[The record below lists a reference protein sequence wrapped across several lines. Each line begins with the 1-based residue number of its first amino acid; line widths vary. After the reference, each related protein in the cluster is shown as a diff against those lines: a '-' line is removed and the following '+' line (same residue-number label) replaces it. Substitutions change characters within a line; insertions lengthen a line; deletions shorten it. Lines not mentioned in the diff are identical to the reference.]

1 MVFVIKYILENKMKK
16 ILLID
21 GSSLIFR
28 AFYAIRNLTT
38 KDGVFVNGVYGFL
51 NMYYKAL
58 ELINPTHIFVAFD
71 KGSKTFRHNEFAD
84 YKGTRD
90 NAPNEITYQFGILKD
105 LLSSMNVN
113 YLELD
118 EYEADDII
126 GTIAK
131 LAQKEGFEVD
141 IFTGDRDYLQ
151 LVDDNIL
158 VYLTK
163 KGISEIKLMN
173 TESILEEYDLS
184 PKQLID
190 VKALQGDSSDNIPGV
205 KGVGEK
211 TALKLIQEYGNL
223 ENLYENIDNLKGKLK
238 ENLVNE
244 KDKAYLS
251 RYLGEIFL
259 RVPIERNIEDFEI
272 KDVNYNEYLKKL
284 EKLEFNSI
292 INKHFKD
299 IKKESTVKSNQ
310 NIDFEVINFSEIF
323 EKIKNDDEI
332 SIKFFSDKGYI
343 YRKKFYIGIY
353 SNFNKK
359 AYICK
364 DFKLSDFE
372 KFCNLDIKIIGYDIK
387 EELFFALKNNLEF
400 KNYEDVMILEYLI
413 DSNKGNYDIL
423 KVSNEFLNLEI
434 LDLKEMLGKGK
445 NKKTFF
451 ELEEDI
457 IFKFISQNVF
467 AISALYDIFIEK
479 AKENN
484 LISLYE
490 NVEKPLVK
498 VLADMEKTGVLVDRN
513 KIIELN
519 EEYSKLAY
527 LYEQKVYEL
536 AGEVFNLNS
545 PKQLGVILFE
555 KIGLPVVKKT
565 KTGYSTDVEVLEKL
579 SKKHEIADYI
589 LKYRSLNKLIS
600 TYLDGILEYIMDDGR
615 VRTSFKQMIT
625 ATGRLS
631 SVDPNLQNIPI
642 RSEEGKNIRKVF
654 VADKNKVFIDADYS
668 QIELRVL
675 AHLSKDSVMI
685 DSFKNDLDIHYKT
698 ASEVFGV
705 PINEVTDNQRRSA
718 KAVNFGIV
726 YGISDY
732 GLSKDLNIT
741 RNEARQYIDG
751 YLNTYPSIKNYME
764 QIVNKAKK
772 DGFVTT
778 ILDRKRY
785 IPEINSKNFNIRSFG
800 ERIALNTPIQ
810 GSAADIIKLAMIKVY
825 ERLKIEKVNAKLIL
839 QIHDELIVECE
850 ESEKETVKKI
860 LKNSMENVYKLDL
873 PLKVDVCEGRNWYES
888 K

>member
-1 MVFVIKYILENKMKK
+1 MKK

-71 KGSKTFRHNEFAD
+71 KGSKTFRHNEFVD

-259 RVPIERNIEDFEI
+259 RVPIERNIEDFKI

-292 INKHFKD
+292 INKHFRD

-751 YLNTYPSIKNYME
+751 YLNTYPSIKSYME
-764 QIVNKAKK
+764 EIVNKAKK

-873 PLKVDVCEGRNWYES
+873 PLKVDICEGRNWYES

>member
-1 MVFVIKYILENKMKK
+1 MKK

-28 AFYAIRNLTT
+28 AFYAIKNLTT

-58 ELINPTHIFVAFD
+58 ELTNPTHVFVAFD
-71 KGSKTFRHNEFAD
+71 KGSKTFRHTEYSD

-90 NAPNEITYQFGILKD
+90 KAPNEITYQFGILKD

-118 EYEADDII
+118 EYEADDIL

-151 LVDDNIL
+151 LVDDNIF

-163 KGISEIKLMN
+163 KGISEIKLMDN
-173 TESILEEYDLS
+173 NAIFEDFGIS

-223 ENLYENIDNLKGKLK
+223 ENLYENLGKLKGKLK
-238 ENLVNE
+238 ENLENE

-251 RYLGEIFL
+251 RYLGEIYL
-259 RVPIERNIEDFEI
+259 NVPIDKNIEDFEL
-272 KDVNYNEYLKKL
+272 KDVNLNEYI
-284 EKLEFNSI
+284 EKLENLEFKSI
-292 INKHFKD
+292 INKYFKD
-299 IKKESTVKSNQ
+299 VKKDNSKSINHI
-310 NIDFEVINFSEIF
+310 IDSEVIIFSEIF
-323 EKIKNDDEI
+323 DKIKNDK
-332 SIKFFSDKGYI
+332 SIAVKFFSDKEYI
-343 YRKKFYIGIY
+343 YREKFYIGVY
-353 SNFNKK
+353 SDYNKK
-359 AYICK
+359 SYICK
-364 DFKLSDFE
+364 DFNLKDF
-372 KFCNLDIKIIGYDIK
+372 KRLCNSDIKIVGYDIK
-387 EELFFALKNNLEF
+387 EELFFLLKNNFEVN
-400 KNYEDVMILEYLI
+400 NYEDVMILEYLV
-413 DSNKGNYDIL
+413 DSNKGNYDIT
-423 KVSNEFLNLEI
+423 KVSEELLHLEI
-434 LDLKEMLGKGK
+434 IDLKERFGKGK

-451 ELEEDI
+451 DLDEDI
-457 IFKFISQNVF
+457 IVKYISQYVF
-467 AISALYDIFIEK
+467 AISELYSIFVQK
-479 AKENN
+479 VKENN
-484 LISLYE
+484 LYSLYE

-498 VLADMEKTGVLVDRN
+498 ILADMEKTGVRVDKN
-513 KIIELN
+513 KIMELN
-519 EEYSKLAY
+519 EEYSKLADE
-527 LYEQKVYEL
+527 YEQRVYEL

-545 PKQLGVILFE
+545 PKQLGVVLFD
-555 KIGLPVVKKT
+555 KMKLPVVKKT

-579 SKKHEIADYI
+579 SEEHEIAEYI

-600 TYLDGILEYIMDDGR
+600 TYLVGILDYIMEDDR
-615 VRTSFKQMIT
+615 VRTSYKQMIT

-631 SVDPNLQNIPI
+631 SVDPNLQNIPV
-642 RSEEGKNIRKVF
+642 RTQEGKNIRKVF

-675 AHLSKDSVMI
+675 AHLSKDLVMI
-685 DSFKNDLDIHYKT
+685 DSFKNNLDIHYKT

-705 PINEVTDNQRRSA
+705 PIEEVTDNQRRSA

-751 YLNTYPSIKNYME
+751 YLNTYPNIKNYME
-764 QIVNKAKK
+764 EIVKTAKK
-772 DGFVTT
+772 DGYVTT
-778 ILDRKRY
+778 ILGRKRY

-825 ERLKIEKVNAKLIL
+825 ERLKEEKVNAKLIL
-839 QIHDELIVECE
+839 QIHDELIIECD
-850 ESEKETVKKI
+850 EKEKDIVKNI
-860 LKNSMENVYKLDL
+860 LKESMENVYKLDL

>member
-1 MVFVIKYILENKMKK
+1 MKK

-28 AFYAIRNLTT
+28 AFYAIKNLTT

-58 ELINPTHIFVAFD
+58 ELTNPTHVFVAFD
-71 KGSKTFRHNEFAD
+71 KGSKTFRHTEYSD

-90 NAPNEITYQFGILKD
+90 KAPNEITYQFGILKD

-118 EYEADDII
+118 EYEADDIL

-151 LVDDNIL
+151 LVDDNIF

-163 KGISEIKLMN
+163 KGISEIKLMDN
-173 TESILEEYDLS
+173 NAIFEDFGIS

-223 ENLYENIDNLKGKLK
+223 ENLYENLGKLKGKLK
-238 ENLVNE
+238 ENLENE

-251 RYLGEIFL
+251 RYLGEIYL
-259 RVPIERNIEDFEI
+259 NVPIDKNIEDFEL
-272 KDVNYNEYLKKL
+272 KDVNLNEYI
-284 EKLEFNSI
+284 EKLENLEFKSI
-292 INKHFKD
+292 INKYFKD
-299 IKKESTVKSNQ
+299 VKKDNSKSINHK
-310 NIDFEVINFSEIF
+310 IDSEVINFSEIF
-323 EKIKNDDEI
+323 DKIKNDK
-332 SIKFFSDKGYI
+332 SIAVKFFSDKEYI
-343 YRKKFYIGIY
+343 YREKFYIGVY
-353 SNFNKK
+353 SDYNKK
-359 AYICK
+359 SYICK
-364 DFKLSDFE
+364 EFNLEDFE
-372 KFCNLDIKIIGYDIK
+372 RLCNSDIKIVGYDIK
-387 EELFFALKNNLEF
+387 EELFFLLKNNFEVN
-400 KNYEDVMILEYLI
+400 NYEDVMILEYLV
-413 DSNKGNYDIL
+413 DSNKGNYDIT
-423 KVSNEFLNLEI
+423 KVSEELLHLEI
-434 LDLKEMLGKGK
+434 IDLKERFGKGK

-451 ELEEDI
+451 DLDEDI
-457 IFKFISQNVF
+457 IVKYISQYVF
-467 AISALYDIFIEK
+467 AISELYSIFVQK
-479 AKENN
+479 VKENN
-484 LISLYE
+484 LYSLYE

-498 VLADMEKTGVLVDRN
+498 ILADMEKTGVKVDKN
-513 KIIELN
+513 KILELN
-519 EEYSKLAY
+519 EEYSKLADE
-527 LYEQKVYEL
+527 YEQRVYEL

-545 PKQLGVILFE
+545 PKQLGVILFD
-555 KIGLPVVKKT
+555 KMKLPVVKKT

-579 SKKHEIADYI
+579 SEDYEIAEYI

-600 TYLDGILEYIMDDGR
+600 TYLVGILDYIMEDDR
-615 VRTSFKQMIT
+615 VRTSYKQMIT

-631 SVDPNLQNIPI
+631 SVDPNLQNIPV
-642 RSEEGKNIRKVF
+642 RTQEGKNIRKVF

-675 AHLSKDSVMI
+675 AHLSKDLVMI

-705 PINEVTDNQRRSA
+705 PIEEVTDNQRRSA

-751 YLNTYPSIKNYME
+751 YLNTYPNIKNYME
-764 QIVNKAKK
+764 EIVKIAKK
-772 DGFVTT
+772 DGYVTT
-778 ILDRKRY
+778 ILGRKRY
-785 IPEINSKNFNIRSFG
+785 IPEIKSKNFNIRSFG

-825 ERLKIEKVNAKLIL
+825 ERLKEEKVNAKLIL
-839 QIHDELIVECE
+839 QIHDELIIECD
-850 ESEKETVKKI
+850 EKEKDIVKNI
-860 LKNSMENVYKLDL
+860 LKESMENVYKLDL

>member
-1 MVFVIKYILENKMKK
+1 MKK

-58 ELINPTHIFVAFD
+58 ELINPTHVFVAFD

-387 EELFFALKNNLEF
+387 EELFFSLKNNLEF

-451 ELEEDI
+451 EFEEDI
-457 IFKFISQNVF
+457 IFKYISQNVF

-751 YLNTYPSIKNYME
+751 YLNTYPSIKSYME
-764 QIVNKAKK
+764 EIVNKAKK

-873 PLKVDVCEGRNWYES
+873 PLKVDICEGRNWYES

>member
-1 MVFVIKYILENKMKK
+1 MKK

-58 ELINPTHIFVAFD
+58 ELINPTHVFVAFD

-451 ELEEDI
+451 ELEENI

-479 AKENN
+479 AKKNN

-751 YLNTYPSIKNYME
+751 YLNTYPSIKSYME
-764 QIVNKAKK
+764 EIVNKAKK

-873 PLKVDVCEGRNWYES
+873 PLKVDICEGRNWYES

>member
-1 MVFVIKYILENKMKK
+1 MKK

-28 AFYAIRNLTT
+28 AFYAIKNLTT

-58 ELINPTHIFVAFD
+58 ELTNPTHVFVAFD
-71 KGSKTFRHNEFAD
+71 KGSKTFRHTEYSD

-90 NAPNEITYQFGILKD
+90 KAPNEITYQFGILKD

-118 EYEADDII
+118 EYEADDIL

-151 LVDDNIL
+151 LVDDNIF

-163 KGISEIKLMN
+163 KGISEIKLMDN
-173 TESILEEYDLS
+173 NAIFEDFGIS

-223 ENLYENIDNLKGKLK
+223 ENLYENLGKLKGKLK
-238 ENLVNE
+238 ENLENE

-251 RYLGEIFL
+251 RYLGEIYL
-259 RVPIERNIEDFEI
+259 NVPIDKNIEDFEL
-272 KDVNYNEYLKKL
+272 KDVNLNEYI
-284 EKLEFNSI
+284 EKLENLEFKSI
-292 INKHFKD
+292 INKFFKD
-299 IKKESTVKSNQ
+299 VKKDNSNSI
-310 NIDFEVINFSEIF
+310 NHIIDSEVINFSEIF
-323 EKIKNDDEI
+323 DKIKNDK
-332 SIKFFSDKGYI
+332 SIAVKFFSDKEYI
-343 YRKKFYIGIY
+343 YREKFYIGVY
-353 SNFNKK
+353 SDYNKK
-359 AYICK
+359 SYICK
-364 DFKLSDFE
+364 EFNLEDFE
-372 KFCNLDIKIIGYDIK
+372 RLCNSDIKIVGYDVK
-387 EELFFALKNNLEF
+387 EELFFLLKNNFEVN
-400 KNYEDVMILEYLI
+400 NYEDVMILEYLV
-413 DSNKGNYDIL
+413 DSNKGNYDIT
-423 KVSNEFLNLEI
+423 KVSEELLHLEI
-434 LDLKEMLGKGK
+434 IDLKERFGKGK

-451 ELEEDI
+451 DLDEDI
-457 IFKFISQNVF
+457 IVKYISQYVF
-467 AISALYDIFIEK
+467 AISELYSIFVQK
-479 AKENN
+479 VKENN
-484 LISLYE
+484 LYSLYE

-498 VLADMEKTGVLVDRN
+498 ILADMEKTGVKVDKN
-513 KIIELN
+513 KILELN
-519 EEYSKLAY
+519 EEYSKLADE
-527 LYEQKVYEL
+527 YEQRVYEL

-545 PKQLGVILFE
+545 PKQLGVILFD
-555 KIGLPVVKKT
+555 KMKLPVVKKT

-579 SKKHEIADYI
+579 SEDYEIAEYI

-600 TYLDGILEYIMDDGR
+600 TYLVGILDYIMEDDR
-615 VRTSFKQMIT
+615 VRTSYKQMIT

-631 SVDPNLQNIPI
+631 SVDPNLQNIPV
-642 RSEEGKNIRKVF
+642 RTQEGKNIRKVF

-675 AHLSKDSVMI
+675 AHLSKDLVMI

-705 PINEVTDNQRRSA
+705 PIEEVTDNQRRSA

-751 YLNTYPSIKNYME
+751 YLNTYPNIKNYME
-764 QIVNKAKK
+764 EIVKIAKK
-772 DGFVTT
+772 DGYVTT
-778 ILDRKRY
+778 ILGRKRY

-825 ERLKIEKVNAKLIL
+825 ERLKEEKVNAKLIL
-839 QIHDELIVECE
+839 QIHDELIIECD
-850 ESEKETVKKI
+850 EKEKDIVKNI
-860 LKNSMENVYKLDL
+860 LKESMENVYKLDL

>member
-1 MVFVIKYILENKMKK
+1 MKK

-323 EKIKNDDEI
+323 EKTKNDDEI

-741 RNEARQYIDG
+741 RNEAKQYIDG
-751 YLNTYPSIKNYME
+751 YLNTYPSIKSYME
-764 QIVNKAKK
+764 EIVNKAKK

-873 PLKVDVCEGRNWYES
+873 PLKVDICEGRNWYES

>member
-1 MVFVIKYILENKMKK
+1 MKK

-58 ELINPTHIFVAFD
+58 ELINPTHVFVAFD

-413 DSNKGNYDIL
+413 DSSKGNYNII
-423 KVSNEFLNLEI
+423 KVSEEFLHLEI

-751 YLNTYPSIKNYME
+751 YLNTYPSIKSYME
-764 QIVNKAKK
+764 EIVNKAKK

-873 PLKVDVCEGRNWYES
+873 PLKVDICEGRNWYES

>member
-1 MVFVIKYILENKMKK
+1 MKK

-259 RVPIERNIEDFEI
+259 RVPIERNIEDFKI

-292 INKHFKD
+292 INKHFRD

-751 YLNTYPSIKNYME
+751 YLNTYPSIKSYME
-764 QIVNKAKK
+764 EIVNKAKK

-825 ERLKIEKVNAKLIL
+825 ERLKVEKVNAKLIL

-873 PLKVDVCEGRNWYES
+873 PLKVDICEGRNWYES

>member
-51 NMYYKAL
+51 NMYYKVL
-58 ELINPTHIFVAFD
+58 ELIKPTHVFVAFD

-364 DFKLSDFE
+364 NFKLSDFE

-451 ELEEDI
+451 ELEEAI

-751 YLNTYPSIKNYME
+751 YLNTYPSIKSYME
-764 QIVNKAKK
+764 EIVNKAKK

-873 PLKVDVCEGRNWYES
+873 PLKVDICEGRNWYES

>member
-1 MVFVIKYILENKMKK
+1 MKK

-28 AFYAIRNLTT
+28 AFYAIKNLTT

-58 ELINPTHIFVAFD
+58 ELTNPTHVFVAFD
-71 KGSKTFRHNEFAD
+71 KGSKTFRHTEYSD

-90 NAPNEITYQFGILKD
+90 KAPNEITYQFGILKD

-118 EYEADDII
+118 EYEADDIL

-151 LVDDNIL
+151 LVDDNIF

-163 KGISEIKLMN
+163 KGISEIKLMDN
-173 TESILEEYDLS
+173 NAIFEDFGIS

-223 ENLYENIDNLKGKLK
+223 ENLYENLGKLKGKLK
-238 ENLVNE
+238 ENLENE

-251 RYLGEIFL
+251 RYLGEIYL
-259 RVPIERNIEDFEI
+259 NVPIDKNIEDFEL
-272 KDVNYNEYLKKL
+272 KDVNLNEYI
-284 EKLEFNSI
+284 EKLENLEFKSI
-292 INKHFKD
+292 INKYFKD
-299 IKKESTVKSNQ
+299 VKKDNSKSINHI
-310 NIDFEVINFSEIF
+310 IDSEVINFSEIF
-323 EKIKNDDEI
+323 DKIKNDK
-332 SIKFFSDKGYI
+332 SIAVKFFSDKEYI
-343 YRKKFYIGIY
+343 YREKFYIGVY
-353 SNFNKK
+353 SDYNKK
-359 AYICK
+359 SYICK
-364 DFKLSDFE
+364 EFNLKDFE
-372 KFCNLDIKIIGYDIK
+372 RLCNSDIKIVGYDIK
-387 EELFFALKNNLEF
+387 EELFFLLKNNFEVN
-400 KNYEDVMILEYLI
+400 NYEDVMILEYLV
-413 DSNKGNYDIL
+413 DSNKGNYDIT
-423 KVSNEFLNLEI
+423 KVSEELLHLEI
-434 LDLKEMLGKGK
+434 IDLKERFGKGK

-451 ELEEDI
+451 DLDEDI
-457 IFKFISQNVF
+457 IVKYISQYVF
-467 AISALYDIFIEK
+467 AISELYSIFVQK
-479 AKENN
+479 VKENN
-484 LISLYE
+484 LFSLYE

-498 VLADMEKTGVLVDRN
+498 ILADMEKTGVKVDKN
-513 KIIELN
+513 KILELN
-519 EEYSKLAY
+519 EEYSKLADE
-527 LYEQKVYEL
+527 YEQRVYEL

-545 PKQLGVILFE
+545 PKQLGVILFD
-555 KIGLPVVKKT
+555 KMKLPVVKKT

-579 SKKHEIADYI
+579 SEDYEIAEYI

-600 TYLDGILEYIMDDGR
+600 TYLVGILDYIMEDDR
-615 VRTSFKQMIT
+615 VRTSYKQMIT

-631 SVDPNLQNIPI
+631 SVDPNLQNIPV
-642 RSEEGKNIRKVF
+642 RTQEGKNIRKVF

-675 AHLSKDSVMI
+675 AHLSKDLVMI

-705 PINEVTDNQRRSA
+705 PIEEVTDNQRRSA

-751 YLNTYPSIKNYME
+751 YLNTYPNIKNYME
-764 QIVNKAKK
+764 EIVKIAKK
-772 DGFVTT
+772 DGYVTT
-778 ILDRKRY
+778 ILGRKRY

-825 ERLKIEKVNAKLIL
+825 ERLKEEKVNAKLIL
-839 QIHDELIVECE
+839 QIHDELIIECD
-850 ESEKETVKKI
+850 EKEKDIVKNI
-860 LKNSMENVYKLDL
+860 LKESMENVYKLDL
-873 PLKVDVCEGRNWYES
+873 PLKVDVCEGWNWYES

>member
-1 MVFVIKYILENKMKK
+1 MKK

-28 AFYAIRNLTT
+28 AFYAIKNLTT

-58 ELINPTHIFVAFD
+58 ELTNPTHVFVAFD
-71 KGSKTFRHNEFAD
+71 KGSKTFRHTEYSD

-90 NAPNEITYQFGILKD
+90 KAPNEITYQFGILKD
-105 LLSSMNVN
+105 LLSSMNIN

-118 EYEADDII
+118 EYEADDIL

-151 LVDDNIL
+151 LVDDNIF

-163 KGISEIKLMN
+163 KGISEIKLMDN
-173 TESILEEYDLS
+173 NAIFEDFGIS

-223 ENLYENIDNLKGKLK
+223 ENLYENLGKLKGKLK
-238 ENLVNE
+238 ENLENE

-251 RYLGEIFL
+251 RYLGEIYL
-259 RVPIERNIEDFEI
+259 NVPIDKNIKDFEL
-272 KDVNYNEYLKKL
+272 KDVNLNEYI
-284 EKLEFNSI
+284 EKLENLEFKSI
-292 INKHFKD
+292 INKYFKD
-299 IKKESTVKSNQ
+299 VKKDNSKSINHI
-310 NIDFEVINFSEIF
+310 IDSEVINFSEIF
-323 EKIKNDDEI
+323 DKIKNDK
-332 SIKFFSDKGYI
+332 SIAVKFFSDKEYI
-343 YRKKFYIGIY
+343 YREKFYIGVY
-353 SNFNKK
+353 SDYNKK
-359 AYICK
+359 SYICK
-364 DFKLSDFE
+364 EFNLEDFE
-372 KFCNLDIKIIGYDIK
+372 RLCNSDIKIVGYDIK
-387 EELFFALKNNLEF
+387 EELFFLLKNNFEVN
-400 KNYEDVMILEYLI
+400 NYEDVMILEYLV
-413 DSNKGNYDIL
+413 DSNKGNYDIT
-423 KVSNEFLNLEI
+423 KVSEELLHLEI
-434 LDLKEMLGKGK
+434 IDLKERFGKGK

-451 ELEEDI
+451 DLDEDI
-457 IFKFISQNVF
+457 IVKYISQYVF
-467 AISALYDIFIEK
+467 AISELYNIFVQK
-479 AKENN
+479 VKENN
-484 LISLYE
+484 LYSLYE

-498 VLADMEKTGVLVDRN
+498 ILADMEKTGVKVDKN
-513 KIIELN
+513 KILELN
-519 EEYSKLAY
+519 EEYSKLADE
-527 LYEQKVYEL
+527 YEQRVYEL

-545 PKQLGVILFE
+545 PKQLGVILFD
-555 KIGLPVVKKT
+555 KMKLPVVKKT

-579 SKKHEIADYI
+579 SEDYEIAEYI

-600 TYLDGILEYIMDDGR
+600 TYLVGILDYIMEDDR
-615 VRTSFKQMIT
+615 VRTSYKQMIT

-631 SVDPNLQNIPI
+631 SVDPNLQNIPV
-642 RSEEGKNIRKVF
+642 RTQEGKNIRKVF

-675 AHLSKDSVMI
+675 AHLSKDLVMI

-705 PINEVTDNQRRSA
+705 PIEEVTDNQRRSA

-751 YLNTYPSIKNYME
+751 YLNTYPNIKNYME
-764 QIVNKAKK
+764 EIVKIAKK
-772 DGFVTT
+772 DGYVTT
-778 ILDRKRY
+778 ILGRKRY

-825 ERLKIEKVNAKLIL
+825 ERLKEEKVNAKLIL
-839 QIHDELIVECE
+839 QIHDELIIECD
-850 ESEKETVKKI
+850 EKEKDIVKNI
-860 LKNSMENVYKLDL
+860 LKESMENVYKLDL

>member
-1 MVFVIKYILENKMKK
+1 MKK

-28 AFYAIRNLTT
+28 AFYAIKNLTT

-58 ELINPTHIFVAFD
+58 ELTNPTHVFVAFD
-71 KGSKTFRHNEFAD
+71 KGSKTFRHTEYSD

-90 NAPNEITYQFGILKD
+90 KAPNEITYQFGILKD

-118 EYEADDII
+118 EYEADDIL

-151 LVDDNIL
+151 LVDDNIF

-163 KGISEIKLMN
+163 KGISEIKLMDN
-173 TESILEEYDLS
+173 NAIFEDFGIS

-223 ENLYENIDNLKGKLK
+223 ENLYKNLGKLKGKLK
-238 ENLVNE
+238 ENLENE

-251 RYLGEIFL
+251 RYLGEIYL
-259 RVPIERNIEDFEI
+259 NVPIDKNIEDFEL
-272 KDVNYNEYLKKL
+272 KDVNLNEYI
-284 EKLEFNSI
+284 EKLENLEFKSI
-292 INKHFKD
+292 INKFFKD
-299 IKKESTVKSNQ
+299 VKKDNSNSI
-310 NIDFEVINFSEIF
+310 NHIIDSEVINFSEIF
-323 EKIKNDDEI
+323 DKIKNDK
-332 SIKFFSDKGYI
+332 SIAVKFFSDKEYI
-343 YRKKFYIGIY
+343 YREKFYIGVY
-353 SNFNKK
+353 SDYNKK
-359 AYICK
+359 SYICK
-364 DFKLSDFE
+364 EFNLEDFE
-372 KFCNLDIKIIGYDIK
+372 RLCNSDIKIVGYDIK
-387 EELFFALKNNLEF
+387 EELFFLLKNNFEVN
-400 KNYEDVMILEYLI
+400 NYEDVMILEYLV
-413 DSNKGNYDIL
+413 DSNKGNYDIT
-423 KVSNEFLNLEI
+423 KVSEELLHLEI
-434 LDLKEMLGKGK
+434 IDLKERFGKGK

-451 ELEEDI
+451 DLDEDI
-457 IFKFISQNVF
+457 IVKYISQYVF
-467 AISALYDIFIEK
+467 AISELYSIFVQK
-479 AKENN
+479 VKDNN
-484 LISLYE
+484 LYSLYE

-498 VLADMEKTGVLVDRN
+498 ILADMEKTGVKIDKN
-513 KIIELN
+513 KILELN
-519 EEYSKLAY
+519 EEYSKLADE
-527 LYEQKVYEL
+527 YEQRVYEL

-545 PKQLGVILFE
+545 PKQLGVILFD
-555 KIGLPVVKKT
+555 KMKLPVVKKT

-579 SKKHEIADYI
+579 SEDYEIAEYI

-600 TYLDGILEYIMDDGR
+600 TYLVGILDYIMEDDR
-615 VRTSFKQMIT
+615 VRTSYKQMIT

-631 SVDPNLQNIPI
+631 SVDPNLQNIPV
-642 RSEEGKNIRKVF
+642 RTQEGKNIRKVF

-675 AHLSKDSVMI
+675 AHLSKDLVMI

-705 PINEVTDNQRRSA
+705 PIEEVTDNQRRSA

-751 YLNTYPSIKNYME
+751 YLNTYPNIKNYME
-764 QIVNKAKK
+764 EIVKIAKK
-772 DGFVTT
+772 DGYVTT
-778 ILDRKRY
+778 ILGRKRY
-785 IPEINSKNFNIRSFG
+785 IPEIKSKNFNIRSFG

-825 ERLKIEKVNAKLIL
+825 KRLKEEKVNAKLIL
-839 QIHDELIVECE
+839 QIHDELIIECD
-850 ESEKETVKKI
+850 EKEKDIVKNI
-860 LKNSMENVYKLDL
+860 LKESMENVYKLDL
-873 PLKVDVCEGRNWYES
+873 PLKVDVCEGRNWFES

>member
-1 MVFVIKYILENKMKK
+1 MKK

-28 AFYAIRNLTT
+28 AFYAIKNLTT

-58 ELINPTHIFVAFD
+58 ELTNPTHVFVAFD
-71 KGSKTFRHNEFAD
+71 KGSKTFRHTEYSD

-90 NAPNEITYQFGILKD
+90 KAPNEITYQFGILKD

-118 EYEADDII
+118 EYEADDIL

-151 LVDDNIL
+151 LVDDNIF

-163 KGISEIKLMN
+163 KGISEIKLMDN
-173 TESILEEYDLS
+173 NAIFEDFGIS
-184 PKQLID
+184 PKQLIE

-223 ENLYENIDNLKGKLK
+223 ENLYKNLGKLKGKLK
-238 ENLVNE
+238 ENLENE

-251 RYLGEIFL
+251 RYLGEIYL
-259 RVPIERNIEDFEI
+259 NVPIDKNIEDFEL
-272 KDVNYNEYLKKL
+272 KDVNLNEYI
-284 EKLEFNSI
+284 EKLENLEFKSI
-292 INKHFKD
+292 INKYFKD
-299 IKKESTVKSNQ
+299 VKKDNSNSI
-310 NIDFEVINFSEIF
+310 NHIIDSEVINFSEIF
-323 EKIKNDDEI
+323 DKIKNDK
-332 SIKFFSDKGYI
+332 SIAVKFFSDKEYI
-343 YRKKFYIGIY
+343 YREKFYIGVY
-353 SNFNKK
+353 SDYNKK
-359 AYICK
+359 SYICK
-364 DFKLSDFE
+364 EFNLEDFE
-372 KFCNLDIKIIGYDIK
+372 RLCNSDIKIVGYDIK
-387 EELFFALKNNLEF
+387 EELFFLLKNNFEVN
-400 KNYEDVMILEYLI
+400 NYEDVMILEYLV
-413 DSNKGNYDIL
+413 DSNKGNYDIT
-423 KVSNEFLNLEI
+423 KVSEELLYLEI
-434 LDLKEMLGKGK
+434 IDLKERFGKGK

-451 ELEEDI
+451 DLDEDI
-457 IFKFISQNVF
+457 IVKYISQYVF
-467 AISALYDIFIEK
+467 AISELYSIFVQK
-479 AKENN
+479 VKENN
-484 LISLYE
+484 LYSLYE

-498 VLADMEKTGVLVDRN
+498 ILADMEKTGVKVDKN
-513 KIIELN
+513 KILELN
-519 EEYSKLAY
+519 EEYSKLAGE
-527 LYEQKVYEL
+527 YEQRVYEL

-545 PKQLGVILFE
+545 PKQLGVILFD
-555 KIGLPVVKKT
+555 KMKLPVVKKT

-579 SKKHEIADYI
+579 SEDYEIAEYI

-600 TYLDGILEYIMDDGR
+600 TYLVGILDYIMEDDR
-615 VRTSFKQMIT
+615 VRTSYKQMIT

-631 SVDPNLQNIPI
+631 SVDPNLQNIPV
-642 RSEEGKNIRKVF
+642 RTQEGKNIRKVF

-675 AHLSKDSVMI
+675 AHLSKDLVMI

-705 PINEVTDNQRRSA
+705 PIEEVTDNQRRSA

-751 YLNTYPSIKNYME
+751 YLNTYPNIKNYME
-764 QIVNKAKK
+764 EIVKIAKK
-772 DGFVTT
+772 DGYVTT
-778 ILDRKRY
+778 ILGRKRY

-825 ERLKIEKVNAKLIL
+825 ERLKEEKVNAKLIL
-839 QIHDELIVECE
+839 QIHDELIIECD
-850 ESEKETVKKI
+850 EKEKDIVKNI
-860 LKNSMENVYKLDL
+860 LKESMENVYKLDL

>member
-1 MVFVIKYILENKMKK
+1 MKK

-28 AFYAIRNLTT
+28 AFYAIKNLTT

-58 ELINPTHIFVAFD
+58 ELTNPTHVFVAFD
-71 KGSKTFRHNEFAD
+71 KGSKTFRHTEYSD

-90 NAPNEITYQFGILKD
+90 KAPNEITYQFGILKD

-118 EYEADDII
+118 EYEADDIL

-151 LVDDNIL
+151 LVDDNIF

-163 KGISEIKLMN
+163 KGISEIKLMDN
-173 TESILEEYDLS
+173 NAIFEDFGIS

-223 ENLYENIDNLKGKLK
+223 ENLYENLGKLKGKLK
-238 ENLVNE
+238 ENLENE

-251 RYLGEIFL
+251 RYLGEIYL
-259 RVPIERNIEDFEI
+259 NVPIDKNIEDFEL
-272 KDVNYNEYLKKL
+272 KDVNLNEYI
-284 EKLEFNSI
+284 EKLENLEFKSI
-292 INKHFKD
+292 INKFFKD
-299 IKKESTVKSNQ
+299 VKKDNSNSI
-310 NIDFEVINFSEIF
+310 NHIIDSEVINFSEIF
-323 EKIKNDDEI
+323 DKIKNDK
-332 SIKFFSDKGYI
+332 SIAVKFFSDKEYI
-343 YRKKFYIGIY
+343 YREKFYIGVY
-353 SNFNKK
+353 SDYNKK
-359 AYICK
+359 SYICK
-364 DFKLSDFE
+364 EFNLEDFE
-372 KFCNLDIKIIGYDIK
+372 RLCNSDIKIVGYDIK
-387 EELFFALKNNLEF
+387 EELFFLLKNNFEVN
-400 KNYEDVMILEYLI
+400 NYEDVMILEYLV
-413 DSNKGNYDIL
+413 DSNKGNYDIT
-423 KVSNEFLNLEI
+423 KVSEELLHLEI
-434 LDLKEMLGKGK
+434 IDLKERFGKGK

-451 ELEEDI
+451 DLDEDI
-457 IFKFISQNVF
+457 IVKYISQYVF
-467 AISALYDIFIEK
+467 AISELYSIFVQK
-479 AKENN
+479 VKENN
-484 LISLYE
+484 LYSLYK

-498 VLADMEKTGVLVDRN
+498 ILADMEKTGVKVDKN
-513 KIIELN
+513 KILELN
-519 EEYSKLAY
+519 EEYSKLADE
-527 LYEQKVYEL
+527 YEQRVYEI

-545 PKQLGVILFE
+545 PKQLGVILFD
-555 KIGLPVVKKT
+555 KMKLPVVKKT

-579 SKKHEIADYI
+579 SEDYEIAEYI

-600 TYLDGILEYIMDDGR
+600 TYLVGILDYIMEDDR
-615 VRTSFKQMIT
+615 VRTSYKQMIT

-631 SVDPNLQNIPI
+631 SVDPNLQNIPV
-642 RSEEGKNIRKVF
+642 RTQEGKNIRKVF

-675 AHLSKDSVMI
+675 AHLSKDLVMI

-705 PINEVTDNQRRSA
+705 PIEEVTDNQRRSA

-751 YLNTYPSIKNYME
+751 YLNTYPNIKNYME
-764 QIVNKAKK
+764 EIVKIAKK
-772 DGFVTT
+772 DGYVTT
-778 ILDRKRY
+778 ILGRKRY

-825 ERLKIEKVNAKLIL
+825 ERLKEEKVNAKLIL
-839 QIHDELIVECE
+839 QIHDELIIECD
-850 ESEKETVKKI
+850 EKEKDIVKNI
-860 LKNSMENVYKLDL
+860 LKESMENVYKLDL

>member
-1 MVFVIKYILENKMKK
+1 MKK

-58 ELINPTHIFVAFD
+58 ELIKPTHVFVAFD

-118 EYEADDII
+118 EYEADDIL

-151 LVDDNIL
+151 LIDDNIL

-173 TESILEEYDLS
+173 NKSILEEYGLS

-211 TALKLIQEYGNL
+211 TALKLIQEYGSL
-223 ENLYENIDNLKGKLK
+223 ENLYKNLDALKGKLK
-238 ENLVNE
+238 ENLENE

-259 RVPIERNIEDFEI
+259 NVPIDRNIEDFEI
-272 KDVNYNEYLKKL
+272 KDVNSDEYIKKL
-284 EKLEFNSI
+284 EKLEFKSI

-299 IKKESTVKSNQ
+299 IKKDNTIKTNQ
-310 NIDFEVINFSEIF
+310 NIDFEVIDFSEIF
-323 EKIKNDDEI
+323 EKIKNDESV
-332 SIKFFSDKGYI
+332 SIKFFSDEGYI

-364 DFKLSDFE
+364 EFKLSDFE

-387 EELFFALKNNLEF
+387 EELYFALKNNLEF

-413 DSNKGNYDIL
+413 DSNKGNYDIS
-423 KVSNEFLNLEI
+423 KVSSEFLHLEI

-451 ELEEDI
+451 ELDEDS
-457 IFKFISQNVF
+457 IFNYISQNVF
-467 AISALYDIFIEK
+467 AISALYNIFIEK
-479 AKENN
+479 VKENN

-498 VLADMEKTGVLVDRN
+498 VLADMENTGVLVDRN
-513 KIIELN
+513 KIIELTD
-519 EEYSKLAY
+519 EYSKLAKK
-527 LYEQKVYEL
+527 YEEKVYEL
-536 AGEVFNLNS
+536 AGEIFNLNS
-545 PKQLGVILFE
+545 PKQLGVVLFE
-555 KIGLPVVKKT
+555 KMKLPVVKKT

-579 SKKHEIADYI
+579 ASKHEIAEYI

-600 TYLDGILEYIMDDGR
+600 TYLEGIIDYIMDDRR

-642 RSEEGKNIRKVF
+642 RSEEGRNIRKVF
-654 VADKNKVFIDADYS
+654 ISDKNKVFIDADYS

-685 DSFKNDLDIHYKT
+685 ESFKNDLDIHNKT

-705 PINEVTDNQRRSA
+705 PISEVTDNQRRSA

-732 GLSKDLNIT
+732 GLSKDLNIS

-764 QIVNKAKK
+764 EIVNKAKS

-810 GSAADIIKLAMIKVY
+810 GSAADIIKIAMIKVY
-825 ERLKIEKVNAKLIL
+825 ERLKNEKVRAKLIL
-839 QIHDELIVECE
+839 QIHDELIIECE
-850 ESEKETVKKI
+850 ESEKEIVKNI
-860 LKNSMENVYKLDL
+860 LKDSMENVYKLDL

>member
-1 MVFVIKYILENKMKK
+1 MKK

-28 AFYAIRNLTT
+28 AFYAIKNLTT

-58 ELINPTHIFVAFD
+58 ELTNPTHVFVAFD
-71 KGSKTFRHNEFAD
+71 KGSKTFRHTEYSD

-90 NAPNEITYQFGILKD
+90 KAPNEITYQFGILKD

-118 EYEADDII
+118 EYEADDIL

-151 LVDDNIL
+151 LVDDNIF

-163 KGISEIKLMN
+163 KGISEIKLMDN
-173 TESILEEYDLS
+173 NAIFEDFGIS

-223 ENLYENIDNLKGKLK
+223 ENLYKNLGKLKGNLK
-238 ENLVNE
+238 ENLENE

-251 RYLGEIFL
+251 RYLGEIYL
-259 RVPIERNIEDFEI
+259 NVPIDKNIEDFEL
-272 KDVNYNEYLKKL
+272 KDVNLNEYI
-284 EKLEFNSI
+284 EKLENLEFKSI
-292 INKHFKD
+292 INKFFKD
-299 IKKESTVKSNQ
+299 VKKDNSNSI
-310 NIDFEVINFSEIF
+310 NHIIDSEVINFSEIF
-323 EKIKNDDEI
+323 DKIKNDK
-332 SIKFFSDKGYI
+332 SIAVKFFSDKEYI
-343 YRKKFYIGIY
+343 YREKFYIGVY
-353 SNFNKK
+353 SDYNKK
-359 AYICK
+359 SYICK
-364 DFKLSDFE
+364 EFNLEDFE
-372 KFCNLDIKIIGYDIK
+372 RLCNSDIKIVGYDIK
-387 EELFFALKNNLEF
+387 EELFFLLKNNFEVN
-400 KNYEDVMILEYLI
+400 NYEDVMILEYLV
-413 DSNKGNYDIL
+413 DSNKGNYDIT
-423 KVSNEFLNLEI
+423 KVSEELLHLEI
-434 LDLKEMLGKGK
+434 IDLKERFGKGK

-451 ELEEDI
+451 DLDEDI
-457 IFKFISQNVF
+457 IVKYISQYVF
-467 AISALYDIFIEK
+467 AISELYSIFVQK
-479 AKENN
+479 VKENN
-484 LISLYE
+484 LYSLYE

-498 VLADMEKTGVLVDRN
+498 ILADMEKTGVKVDKN
-513 KIIELN
+513 KILELN
-519 EEYSKLAY
+519 EEYSKLADE
-527 LYEQKVYEL
+527 YEQRVYEL

-545 PKQLGVILFE
+545 PKQLGVILFD
-555 KIGLPVVKKT
+555 KMKLPVVKKT

-579 SKKHEIADYI
+579 SEDYEIAEYI

-600 TYLDGILEYIMDDGR
+600 TYLVGILDYIMEDDR
-615 VRTSFKQMIT
+615 VRTSYKQMIT

-631 SVDPNLQNIPI
+631 SVDPNLQNIPV
-642 RSEEGKNIRKVF
+642 RTQEGKNIRKVF

-675 AHLSKDSVMI
+675 AHLSKDLVMI

-705 PINEVTDNQRRSA
+705 PIEEVTDNQRRSA

-751 YLNTYPSIKNYME
+751 YLNTYPNIKNYME
-764 QIVNKAKK
+764 EIVKIAKK
-772 DGFVTT
+772 DGYVTT
-778 ILDRKRY
+778 ILGRKRY
-785 IPEINSKNFNIRSFG
+785 IPEIKSKNFNIRSFG

-825 ERLKIEKVNAKLIL
+825 KRLKEEKVNAKLIL
-839 QIHDELIVECE
+839 QIHDELIIECD
-850 ESEKETVKKI
+850 EKEKDIVKNI
-860 LKNSMENVYKLDL
+860 LKESMENVYKLDL
-873 PLKVDVCEGRNWYES
+873 PLKVDVCEGRNWFES

>member
-1 MVFVIKYILENKMKK
+1 MKK

-251 RYLGEIFL
+251 RHLGEIFL

-423 KVSNEFLNLEI
+423 KVSNGFLNLEI

-545 PKQLGVILFE
+545 PKQLSVILFE

-751 YLNTYPSIKNYME
+751 YLNTYPSIKSYME
-764 QIVNKAKK
+764 EIVNKAKK

-873 PLKVDVCEGRNWYES
+873 PLKVDICEGRNWYES

>member
-1 MVFVIKYILENKMKK
+1 MKK

-28 AFYAIRNLTT
+28 AFYAIKNLTT

-58 ELINPTHIFVAFD
+58 ELTNPTHVFVAFD
-71 KGSKTFRHNEFAD
+71 KGSKTFRHTEYSD

-90 NAPNEITYQFGILKD
+90 KAPNEITYQFGILKD

-118 EYEADDII
+118 EYEADDIL

-151 LVDDNIL
+151 LVDDNIF

-163 KGISEIKLMN
+163 KGISEIKLMDN
-173 TESILEEYDLS
+173 NAIFEDFGIS

-223 ENLYENIDNLKGKLK
+223 ENLYENLGKLKGKLK
-238 ENLVNE
+238 ENLENE

-251 RYLGEIFL
+251 RYLGEIYL
-259 RVPIERNIEDFEI
+259 NVPIDKNIEDFEL
-272 KDVNYNEYLKKL
+272 KDVNLNEYI
-284 EKLEFNSI
+284 EKLENLEFKSI
-292 INKHFKD
+292 INKFFKD
-299 IKKESTVKSNQ
+299 VKKDNSNSI
-310 NIDFEVINFSEIF
+310 NHIIDSEVINFSEIF
-323 EKIKNDDEI
+323 DKIKNDK
-332 SIKFFSDKGYI
+332 SIAVKFFSDKEYI
-343 YRKKFYIGIY
+343 YREKFYIGVY
-353 SNFNKK
+353 SDYNKK
-359 AYICK
+359 SYICK
-364 DFKLSDFE
+364 EFNLEDFE
-372 KFCNLDIKIIGYDIK
+372 RLCNSDIKIVGYDIK
-387 EELFFALKNNLEF
+387 EELFFLLKNNFEVN
-400 KNYEDVMILEYLI
+400 NYEDVMILEYLV
-413 DSNKGNYDIL
+413 DSNKGNYDIT
-423 KVSNEFLNLEI
+423 KVSEELLHLEI
-434 LDLKEMLGKGK
+434 IDLKERFGKGK

-451 ELEEDI
+451 DLDEDI
-457 IFKFISQNVF
+457 IVKYISQYVF
-467 AISALYDIFIEK
+467 AISELYSIFVQK
-479 AKENN
+479 VKENN
-484 LISLYE
+484 LYSLYE

-498 VLADMEKTGVLVDRN
+498 ILADMEKTGVKVDKN
-513 KIIELN
+513 KILELN
-519 EEYSKLAY
+519 EEYSKLADE
-527 LYEQKVYEL
+527 YEQRVYEL

-545 PKQLGVILFE
+545 PKQLGVILFD
-555 KIGLPVVKKT
+555 KMKLPVVKKT

-579 SKKHEIADYI
+579 SEDYEIAEYI

-600 TYLDGILEYIMDDGR
+600 TYLVGILDYIMEDDR
-615 VRTSFKQMIT
+615 VRTSYKQMIT

-631 SVDPNLQNIPI
+631 SVDPNLQNIPV
-642 RSEEGKNIRKVF
+642 RTQEGKNIRKVF

-675 AHLSKDSVMI
+675 AHLSKDLVMI

-705 PINEVTDNQRRSA
+705 PIEEVTDNQRRSA

-751 YLNTYPSIKNYME
+751 YLNTYPNIKNYME
-764 QIVNKAKK
+764 EIVKIAKK
-772 DGFVTT
+772 DGYVTT
-778 ILDRKRY
+778 ILGRKRY

-825 ERLKIEKVNAKLIL
+825 ERLKEEKVNAKLVL
-839 QIHDELIVECE
+839 QIHDELIIECD
-850 ESEKETVKKI
+850 EKEKDIVKNI
-860 LKNSMENVYKLDL
+860 LKESMENVYKLDL

>member
-1 MVFVIKYILENKMKK
+1 
-16 ILLID
+16 
-21 GSSLIFR
+21 
-28 AFYAIRNLTT
+28 
-38 KDGVFVNGVYGFL
+38 
-51 NMYYKAL
+51 MYYKAL
-58 ELINPTHIFVAFD
+58 ELTNPTHVFVAFD
-71 KGSKTFRHNEFAD
+71 KGSKTFRHTEYSD

-90 NAPNEITYQFGILKD
+90 KAPNEITYQFGILKD

-118 EYEADDII
+118 EYEADDIL

-151 LVDDNIL
+151 LVDDNIF

-163 KGISEIKLMN
+163 KGISEIKLMDN
-173 TESILEEYDLS
+173 NAIYEDFGIS
-184 PKQLID
+184 PKQLIE

-223 ENLYENIDNLKGKLK
+223 ENLYENLGKLKGKLK
-238 ENLVNE
+238 ENLENE

-251 RYLGEIFL
+251 RYLGEIYL
-259 RVPIERNIEDFEI
+259 NVPIDKNIEDFEL
-272 KDVNYNEYLKKL
+272 KDVNLNEYI
-284 EKLEFNSI
+284 EKLENLEFKSI
-292 INKHFKD
+292 INKYFKD
-299 IKKESTVKSNQ
+299 VKKDNSKSINHK
-310 NIDFEVINFSEIF
+310 IDSEVINFSEIF
-323 EKIKNDDEI
+323 DKIKNDK
-332 SIKFFSDKGYI
+332 SIAVKFFSDKEYI
-343 YRKKFYIGIY
+343 YREKFYIGVY
-353 SNFNKK
+353 SDYNKK
-359 AYICK
+359 SYICK
-364 DFKLSDFE
+364 EFNLKDFE
-372 KFCNLDIKIIGYDIK
+372 RLCNSDIKIVGYDIK
-387 EELFFALKNNLEF
+387 EELFFLLKNNFEVN
-400 KNYEDVMILEYLI
+400 NYEDVMILEYLV
-413 DSNKGNYDIL
+413 DSNKGNYDIT
-423 KVSNEFLNLEI
+423 KVSEELLHLEI
-434 LDLKEMLGKGK
+434 IDLKERFGKGK

-451 ELEEDI
+451 DLDEDI
-457 IFKFISQNVF
+457 IVKYISQYVF
-467 AISALYDIFIEK
+467 AISELYSIFVQK
-479 AKENN
+479 VKENN
-484 LISLYE
+484 LYSLYE

-498 VLADMEKTGVLVDRN
+498 ILADMEKTGVKVDKN
-513 KIIELN
+513 KILELN
-519 EEYSKLAY
+519 EEYSKLADE
-527 LYEQKVYEL
+527 YEQRVYEL
-536 AGEVFNLNS
+536 AGEEFNLNS
-545 PKQLGVILFE
+545 PKQLGVILFD
-555 KIGLPVVKKT
+555 KMKLPVVKKT

-579 SKKHEIADYI
+579 SEDYEIAEYI

-600 TYLDGILEYIMDDGR
+600 TYLVGILDYIMEDDR
-615 VRTSFKQMIT
+615 VRTSYKQMIT

-631 SVDPNLQNIPI
+631 SVDPNLQNIPV
-642 RSEEGKNIRKVF
+642 RTQEGKNIRKVF

-675 AHLSKDSVMI
+675 AHLSKDLVMI

-705 PINEVTDNQRRSA
+705 PIEEVTDNQRRSA

-751 YLNTYPSIKNYME
+751 YLNTYPNIKNYME
-764 QIVNKAKK
+764 EIVKIAKK
-772 DGFVTT
+772 DGYVTT
-778 ILDRKRY
+778 ILGRKRY

-825 ERLKIEKVNAKLIL
+825 ERLKEEKVNAKLIL
-839 QIHDELIVECE
+839 QIHDELIIECD
-850 ESEKETVKKI
+850 EKEKDIVKNI
-860 LKNSMENVYKLDL
+860 LKESMENVYKLDL

>member
-1 MVFVIKYILENKMKK
+1 MKK

-58 ELINPTHIFVAFD
+58 ELINPTHVFVAFD

-413 DSNKGNYDIL
+413 DSNKGNYNII
-423 KVSNEFLNLEI
+423 KVCEEFLHLEI

-741 RNEARQYIDG
+741 RNEARKYIDG
-751 YLNTYPSIKNYME
+751 YLNTYPSIKSYME
-764 QIVNKAKK
+764 EIVNKAKK

-873 PLKVDVCEGRNWYES
+873 PLKVDICEGRNWYES

>member
-1 MVFVIKYILENKMKK
+1 MKK

-28 AFYAIRNLTT
+28 AFYAIKNLTT

-58 ELINPTHIFVAFD
+58 ELTNPTHVFVAFD
-71 KGSKTFRHNEFAD
+71 KGSKTFRHTEYSD

-90 NAPNEITYQFGILKD
+90 KAPNEITYQFGILKD

-118 EYEADDII
+118 EYEADDIL

-131 LAQKEGFEVD
+131 MAQKEGFEVD

-151 LVDDNIL
+151 LVDDNIF

-163 KGISEIKLMN
+163 KGISEIKLMDN
-173 TESILEEYDLS
+173 NAIFEDFGIS
-184 PKQLID
+184 PKQLIE

-223 ENLYENIDNLKGKLK
+223 ENLYENLGNLKGKLK
-238 ENLVNE
+238 ENLENE

-251 RYLGEIFL
+251 RYLGEIYL
-259 RVPIERNIEDFEI
+259 NVPIDKNIEDFEI
-272 KDVNYNEYLKKL
+272 KDVNLNEYI
-284 EKLEFNSI
+284 EKLENLEFKSI
-292 INKHFKD
+292 INKYFKD
-299 IKKESTVKSNQ
+299 VKKDNSKNL
-310 NIDFEVINFSEIF
+310 NHIIDSEVIIFSEIF
-323 EKIKNDDEI
+323 DKIKNDK
-332 SIKFFSDKGYI
+332 SIAVKFFSDKEYI
-343 YRKKFYIGIY
+343 YREKFYIGVY
-353 SNFNKK
+353 SDYNKK
-359 AYICK
+359 SYICK
-364 DFKLSDFE
+364 DFNLKDFE
-372 KFCNLDIKIIGYDIK
+372 RLCNSDIKIVGYDIK
-387 EELFFALKNNLEF
+387 EELFFLLKNNFEVN
-400 KNYEDVMILEYLI
+400 NYEDVMILEYLV
-413 DSNKGNYDIL
+413 DSNKGNYDIT
-423 KVSNEFLNLEI
+423 KVSEEVLHLEI
-434 LDLKEMLGKGK
+434 IDLKEIFGKGK

-451 ELEEDI
+451 DLEEDI
-457 IFKFISQNVF
+457 IVKYISQYVF
-467 AISALYDIFIEK
+467 AISELYSIFVQK
-479 AKENN
+479 VKENN
-484 LISLYE
+484 LYSLYE

-498 VLADMEKTGVLVDRN
+498 ILADMEKSGVRVDKN
-513 KIIELN
+513 KIMELN
-519 EEYSKLAY
+519 EEYSKLADE
-527 LYEQKVYEL
+527 YEQRVYEL

-545 PKQLGVILFE
+545 PKQLGVVLFD
-555 KIGLPVVKKT
+555 KMKLPVVKKT

-579 SKKHEIADYI
+579 SEEHEIAEYI

-600 TYLDGILEYIMDDGR
+600 TYLVGILDYIMEDDR
-615 VRTSFKQMIT
+615 VRTSYKQMIT

-631 SVDPNLQNIPI
+631 SVDPNLQNIPV
-642 RSEEGKNIRKVF
+642 RTQEGKNIRKVF
-654 VADKNKVFIDADYS
+654 VADKNKVFIYADYS

-675 AHLSKDSVMI
+675 AHLSKDLVMI
-685 DSFKNDLDIHYKT
+685 DSFKNNLDIHYKT

-705 PINEVTDNQRRSA
+705 PIEEVTDNQRRSA

-751 YLNTYPSIKNYME
+751 YLNTYPNIKNYME
-764 QIVNKAKK
+764 EIVKTAKK
-772 DGFVTT
+772 DGYVTT
-778 ILDRKRY
+778 ILGRKRY

-825 ERLKIEKVNAKLIL
+825 ERLKEEKVNAKLIL
-839 QIHDELIVECE
+839 QIHDELIIECD
-850 ESEKETVKKI
+850 EKEKDIVKNI
-860 LKNSMENVYKLDL
+860 LKESMENVYKLDL

>member
-1 MVFVIKYILENKMKK
+1 MKK

-259 RVPIERNIEDFEI
+259 RVPIERNIEDFKI

-372 KFCNLDIKIIGYDIK
+372 KFCNLDIKMIGYDIK

-751 YLNTYPSIKNYME
+751 YLNTYPSIKSYME
-764 QIVNKAKK
+764 EIVNKAKK

-873 PLKVDVCEGRNWYES
+873 PLKVDICEGRNWYES

>member
-1 MVFVIKYILENKMKK
+1 MKK

-244 KDKAYLS
+244 KYKAYLS

-451 ELEEDI
+451 ELEENI

-751 YLNTYPSIKNYME
+751 YLNTYPSIKSYME
-764 QIVNKAKK
+764 EIVNKAKK

-873 PLKVDVCEGRNWYES
+873 PLKVDICEGRNWYES

>member
-1 MVFVIKYILENKMKK
+1 MKK

-259 RVPIERNIEDFEI
+259 RVPIERNIEDFKI

-698 ASEVFGV
+698 ASEVFGI

>member
-1 MVFVIKYILENKMKK
+1 MKK

-28 AFYAIRNLTT
+28 AFYAIKNLTT

-58 ELINPTHIFVAFD
+58 ELTNPTHVFVAFD
-71 KGSKTFRHNEFAD
+71 KGSKTFRHTEYSD

-90 NAPNEITYQFGILKD
+90 KAPNEITYQFGILKD

-118 EYEADDII
+118 EYEADDIL

-151 LVDDNIL
+151 LVDDNIF

-163 KGISEIKLMN
+163 KGISEIKLMDN
-173 TESILEEYDLS
+173 NAIYEDFGIS
-184 PKQLID
+184 PKQLIE

-223 ENLYENIDNLKGKLK
+223 ENLYENLGKLKGKLK
-238 ENLVNE
+238 ENLENE

-251 RYLGEIFL
+251 RYLGEIYL
-259 RVPIERNIEDFEI
+259 NVPIDKNIEDFEL
-272 KDVNYNEYLKKL
+272 KDVNLNEYI
-284 EKLEFNSI
+284 EKLENLEFKSI
-292 INKHFKD
+292 INKFFKD
-299 IKKESTVKSNQ
+299 VKKDNSNSI
-310 NIDFEVINFSEIF
+310 NHIIDSEVINFSEIF
-323 EKIKNDDEI
+323 DKIKNDK
-332 SIKFFSDKGYI
+332 SIAVKFFSDKEYI
-343 YRKKFYIGIY
+343 YREKFYIGVY
-353 SNFNKK
+353 SDYNKK
-359 AYICK
+359 SYICK
-364 DFKLSDFE
+364 EFNLKDFE
-372 KFCNLDIKIIGYDIK
+372 RLCNSDIKIVGYDIK
-387 EELFFALKNNLEF
+387 EELFFLLKNNFEVN
-400 KNYEDVMILEYLI
+400 NYEDVMILEYLV
-413 DSNKGNYDIL
+413 DSNKGNYDIT
-423 KVSNEFLNLEI
+423 KVSEELLHLEI
-434 LDLKEMLGKGK
+434 IDLKERFGKGK

-451 ELEEDI
+451 DLDEDI
-457 IFKFISQNVF
+457 IVKYISQYVF
-467 AISALYDIFIEK
+467 AISELYSIFVQK
-479 AKENN
+479 VKENN
-484 LISLYE
+484 LYSLYE

-498 VLADMEKTGVLVDRN
+498 ILADMEKTGVKVDKN
-513 KIIELN
+513 KILELN
-519 EEYSKLAY
+519 EEYSKLADE
-527 LYEQKVYEL
+527 YEQRVYEL
-536 AGEVFNLNS
+536 AGEEFNLNS
-545 PKQLGVILFE
+545 PKQLGVILFD
-555 KIGLPVVKKT
+555 KMKLPVVKKT

-579 SKKHEIADYI
+579 SEDYEIAEYI

-600 TYLDGILEYIMDDGR
+600 TYLVGILDYIMEDDR
-615 VRTSFKQMIT
+615 VRTSYKQMIT

-631 SVDPNLQNIPI
+631 SVDPNLQNIPV
-642 RSEEGKNIRKVF
+642 RTQEGKNIRKVF

-675 AHLSKDSVMI
+675 AHLSKDLVMI

-705 PINEVTDNQRRSA
+705 PIEEVTDNQRRSA

-751 YLNTYPSIKNYME
+751 YLNTYPNIKNYME
-764 QIVNKAKK
+764 EIVKIAKK
-772 DGFVTT
+772 DGYVTT
-778 ILDRKRY
+778 ILGRKRY

-825 ERLKIEKVNAKLIL
+825 ERLKEEKVNAKLIL
-839 QIHDELIVECE
+839 QIHDELIIECD
-850 ESEKETVKKI
+850 EKEKDIVKNI
-860 LKNSMENVYKLDL
+860 LKESMENVYKLDL

>member
-1 MVFVIKYILENKMKK
+1 MKK

-28 AFYAIRNLTT
+28 AFYAIKNLTT

-58 ELINPTHIFVAFD
+58 ELTNPTHVFVAFD
-71 KGSKTFRHNEFAD
+71 KGSKTFRHTEYSD

-90 NAPNEITYQFGILKD
+90 KAPNEITYQFGILKD

-118 EYEADDII
+118 EYEADDIL

-151 LVDDNIL
+151 LVDDNIF

-163 KGISEIKLMN
+163 KGISEIKLMDN
-173 TESILEEYDLS
+173 NAIFEDFGIS

-223 ENLYENIDNLKGKLK
+223 ENLYENLGKLKGKLK
-238 ENLVNE
+238 ENLENE

-251 RYLGEIFL
+251 RYLGEIYL
-259 RVPIERNIEDFEI
+259 NVPIDKNIKDFEL
-272 KDVNYNEYLKKL
+272 KDVNLNEYI
-284 EKLEFNSI
+284 EKLENLEFKSI
-292 INKHFKD
+292 INKYFKD
-299 IKKESTVKSNQ
+299 VKKDNSKKINHIVDS
-310 NIDFEVINFSEIF
+310 EVINFSEIF
-323 EKIKNDDEI
+323 DKIKNDK
-332 SIKFFSDKGYI
+332 SIAVKFFSDKEYI
-343 YRKKFYIGIY
+343 YREKFYIGVY
-353 SNFNKK
+353 SDYNKK
-359 AYICK
+359 SYICK
-364 DFKLSDFE
+364 EFNLKDFE
-372 KFCNLDIKIIGYDIK
+372 RLCNSDIKIVGYDIK
-387 EELFFALKNNLEF
+387 EELFFLLKNNFEVN
-400 KNYEDVMILEYLI
+400 NYEDVMILEYLV
-413 DSNKGNYDIL
+413 DSNKGNYDIT
-423 KVSNEFLNLEI
+423 KVSEELLHLEI
-434 LDLKEMLGKGK
+434 IDLKERFGKGK

-451 ELEEDI
+451 DLDEDI
-457 IFKFISQNVF
+457 IVKYISQYVF
-467 AISALYDIFIEK
+467 AISELYSIFVQK
-479 AKENN
+479 VKENN
-484 LISLYE
+484 LYLLYE

-498 VLADMEKTGVLVDRN
+498 ILADMEKTGVKVDKN
-513 KIIELN
+513 KILELN
-519 EEYSKLAY
+519 EEYSKLADE
-527 LYEQKVYEL
+527 YEQRVYEI

-545 PKQLGVILFE
+545 PKQLGVILFDIM
-555 KIGLPVVKKT
+555 KLPVVKKT

-579 SKKHEIADYI
+579 SEDYEIAEYI

-600 TYLDGILEYIMDDGR
+600 TYLVGILDYIMEDDR
-615 VRTSFKQMIT
+615 VRTSYKQMIT

-631 SVDPNLQNIPI
+631 SVDPNLQNIPV
-642 RSEEGKNIRKVF
+642 RTQEGKNIRKVF

-675 AHLSKDSVMI
+675 AHLSKDLVMI

-705 PINEVTDNQRRSA
+705 PIEEVTDNQRRSA

-751 YLNTYPSIKNYME
+751 YLNTYPNIKNYME
-764 QIVNKAKK
+764 EIVKIAKK
-772 DGFVTT
+772 DGYVTT
-778 ILDRKRY
+778 ILGRKRY

-825 ERLKIEKVNAKLIL
+825 ERLKEEKVNAKLIL
-839 QIHDELIVECE
+839 QIHDELIIECD
-850 ESEKETVKKI
+850 EKEKDIVKNI
-860 LKNSMENVYKLDL
+860 LKESMENVYKLDL

>member
-1 MVFVIKYILENKMKK
+1 MKK

-58 ELINPTHIFVAFD
+58 ELINPTHVFVAFD

-173 TESILEEYDLS
+173 IESILEEYDLS

-751 YLNTYPSIKNYME
+751 YLNTYPSIKSYME
-764 QIVNKAKK
+764 EIVNKAKK

-873 PLKVDVCEGRNWYES
+873 PLKVDICEGRNWYES

>member
-364 DFKLSDFE
+364 NFKLSDFE

-579 SKKHEIADYI
+579 SKKHEIVDYI

-751 YLNTYPSIKNYME
+751 YLNTYPSIKSYME
-764 QIVNKAKK
+764 EIVNKAKK

-873 PLKVDVCEGRNWYES
+873 PLKVDICEGRNWYES

>member
-1 MVFVIKYILENKMKK
+1 MKK

-413 DSNKGNYDIL
+413 DSNKGNYNII
-423 KVSNEFLNLEI
+423 KVSEEFLHLEI

-751 YLNTYPSIKNYME
+751 YLNTYPSIKSYME
-764 QIVNKAKK
+764 EIVNKAKK

-873 PLKVDVCEGRNWYES
+873 PLKVDICEGRNWYES

>member
-1 MVFVIKYILENKMKK
+1 MKK

-238 ENLVNE
+238 ENLENE

-259 RVPIERNIEDFEI
+259 NVPIDRNIEDFEI

-284 EKLEFNSI
+284 EKLEFKSI

-299 IKKESTVKSNQ
+299 IKKNNTVKSNQ
-310 NIDFEVINFSEIF
+310 NIDFEVIEFSEIF
-323 EKIKNDDEI
+323 EKIKNDESI
-332 SIKFFSDKGYI
+332 SIKFFSDEGYI

-353 SNFNKK
+353 SNFNNK

-364 DFKLSDFE
+364 EFKLSDFE
-372 KFCNLDIKIIGYDIK
+372 RFCNLDIKIIGYDIK

-741 RNEARQYIDG
+741 RNEAKQYIDG
-751 YLNTYPSIKNYME
+751 YLNTYPSIKSYME
-764 QIVNKAKK
+764 EIVNKAKK

-873 PLKVDVCEGRNWYES
+873 PLKVDICEGRNWYES

>member
-1 MVFVIKYILENKMKK
+1 MKK

-272 KDVNYNEYLKKL
+272 KDVNSDEYIKKL
-284 EKLEFNSI
+284 EKLEFKSI

-299 IKKESTVKSNQ
+299 IKKDNTIKTNQ

-323 EKIKNDDEI
+323 EKIKNHDEI

-751 YLNTYPSIKNYME
+751 YLNTYPSIKSYME
-764 QIVNKAKK
+764 EIVNKAKK

-825 ERLKIEKVNAKLIL
+825 ERLKVEKVNAKLIL

-873 PLKVDVCEGRNWYES
+873 PLKVDICEGRNWYES

>member
-1 MVFVIKYILENKMKK
+1 MKK

-28 AFYAIRNLTT
+28 AFYAIKNLTT

-58 ELINPTHIFVAFD
+58 ELTNPTHVFVAFD
-71 KGSKTFRHNEFAD
+71 KGSKTFRHTEYSD

-90 NAPNEITYQFGILKD
+90 KAPNEITYQFGILKD

-118 EYEADDII
+118 EYEADDIL

-151 LVDDNIL
+151 LVDDNIF

-163 KGISEIKLMN
+163 KGISEIKLMDN
-173 TESILEEYDLS
+173 NAIFEDFGIS

-223 ENLYENIDNLKGKLK
+223 ENLYENLGKLKGKLK
-238 ENLVNE
+238 ENLENE

-251 RYLGEIFL
+251 RYLGEIYL
-259 RVPIERNIEDFEI
+259 NVPIDKNIEDFEL
-272 KDVNYNEYLKKL
+272 KDVNLNEYI
-284 EKLEFNSI
+284 EKLENLEFKSI
-292 INKHFKD
+292 INKYFKD
-299 IKKESTVKSNQ
+299 VKKDNSKSINHI
-310 NIDFEVINFSEIF
+310 IDSEVINFSEIF
-323 EKIKNDDEI
+323 DKIKNDK
-332 SIKFFSDKGYI
+332 SIAVKFFSDKEYI
-343 YRKKFYIGIY
+343 YREKFYIGVY
-353 SNFNKK
+353 SDYNKK
-359 AYICK
+359 SYICK
-364 DFKLSDFE
+364 EFNLKDFE
-372 KFCNLDIKIIGYDIK
+372 RLCNSDIKIVGYDIK
-387 EELFFALKNNLEF
+387 EELFFLLKNNFEVN
-400 KNYEDVMILEYLI
+400 NYEDVMILEYLV
-413 DSNKGNYDIL
+413 DSNKGNYDIT
-423 KVSNEFLNLEI
+423 KVSEELLHLEI
-434 LDLKEMLGKGK
+434 IDLKERFGKGK

-451 ELEEDI
+451 DLDEDI
-457 IFKFISQNVF
+457 IVKYISQYVF
-467 AISALYDIFIEK
+467 AISELYSIFVQK
-479 AKENN
+479 VKENN
-484 LISLYE
+484 LYSLYE

-498 VLADMEKTGVLVDRN
+498 ILADMEKTGVKVDKN
-513 KIIELN
+513 KILELN
-519 EEYSKLAY
+519 EEYSKLADE
-527 LYEQKVYEL
+527 YEQRVYEL

-545 PKQLGVILFE
+545 PKQLGVILFD
-555 KIGLPVVKKT
+555 KMKLPVVKKT

-579 SKKHEIADYI
+579 SEDYEIAEYI

-600 TYLDGILEYIMDDGR
+600 TYLVGILDYIMEDDR
-615 VRTSFKQMIT
+615 VRTSYKQMIT

-631 SVDPNLQNIPI
+631 SVDPNLQNIPV
-642 RSEEGKNIRKVF
+642 RTQEGKNIRKVF

-675 AHLSKDSVMI
+675 AHLSKDLVMI

-705 PINEVTDNQRRSA
+705 PIEEVTDNQRRSA

-751 YLNTYPSIKNYME
+751 YLNTYPNIKNYME
-764 QIVNKAKK
+764 EIVKIAKK
-772 DGFVTT
+772 DGYVTT
-778 ILDRKRY
+778 ILGRKRY

-825 ERLKIEKVNAKLIL
+825 ERLKEEKVNAKLIL
-839 QIHDELIVECE
+839 QIHDELIIECD
-850 ESEKETVKKI
+850 EKEKDIVKNI
-860 LKNSMENVYKLDL
+860 LKESMENVYKLDL
-873 PLKVDVCEGRNWYES
+873 PLKVDVCEGRNWFES

>member
-1 MVFVIKYILENKMKK
+1 MKK

-58 ELINPTHIFVAFD
+58 ELINPTHVFVAFD

-343 YRKKFYIGIY
+343 CRKKFYIGIY

-705 PINEVTDNQRRSA
+705 PINEVTDNQRRNA

-751 YLNTYPSIKNYME
+751 YLNTYPSIKSYME
-764 QIVNKAKK
+764 EIVNKAKK

-825 ERLKIEKVNAKLIL
+825 ERLKVEKVNAKLIL

-873 PLKVDVCEGRNWYES
+873 PLKVDICEGRNWYES

>member
-1 MVFVIKYILENKMKK
+1 MKK

-173 TESILEEYDLS
+173 TESILEEYGLS
-184 PKQLID
+184 PRQLID

-751 YLNTYPSIKNYME
+751 YLNTYPSIKSYME
-764 QIVNKAKK
+764 EIVNKAKK

-873 PLKVDVCEGRNWYES
+873 PLKVDICEGRNWYES

>member
-1 MVFVIKYILENKMKK
+1 MKK

-28 AFYAIRNLTT
+28 AFYAIKNLTT

-58 ELINPTHIFVAFD
+58 ELTNPTHVFVAFD
-71 KGSKTFRHNEFAD
+71 KGSKTFRHTEYSD

-90 NAPNEITYQFGILKD
+90 KAPNEITYQFGILKD

-118 EYEADDII
+118 EYEADDIL

-151 LVDDNIL
+151 LVDDNIF

-163 KGISEIKLMN
+163 KGISEIKLMDN
-173 TESILEEYDLS
+173 NAIFEDFGIS

-223 ENLYENIDNLKGKLK
+223 ENLYENLGKLKGKLK
-238 ENLVNE
+238 ENLENE

-251 RYLGEIFL
+251 RYLGEIYL
-259 RVPIERNIEDFEI
+259 NVPIDKNIEDFEL
-272 KDVNYNEYLKKL
+272 KDVNLNEYI
-284 EKLEFNSI
+284 EKLENLEFKSI
-292 INKHFKD
+292 INKFFKD
-299 IKKESTVKSNQ
+299 VKKDNSNSI
-310 NIDFEVINFSEIF
+310 NHIIDSEVINFSEIF
-323 EKIKNDDEI
+323 DKIKNDK
-332 SIKFFSDKGYI
+332 SIAVKFFSDKEYI
-343 YRKKFYIGIY
+343 YREKFYIGVY
-353 SNFNKK
+353 SDYNKK
-359 AYICK
+359 SYICK
-364 DFKLSDFE
+364 EFNLEDFE
-372 KFCNLDIKIIGYDIK
+372 RLCNSDIKIVGYDIK
-387 EELFFALKNNLEF
+387 EELFFLLKNNFEVN
-400 KNYEDVMILEYLI
+400 NYEDVMILEYLV
-413 DSNKGNYDIL
+413 DSNKGNYDIT
-423 KVSNEFLNLEI
+423 KVSEELLHLEI
-434 LDLKEMLGKGK
+434 IDLKERFGKGK

-451 ELEEDI
+451 DLDEDI
-457 IFKFISQNVF
+457 IVKYISQYVF
-467 AISALYDIFIEK
+467 AISELYSIFVQK
-479 AKENN
+479 VKENN
-484 LISLYE
+484 LYSLYE

-498 VLADMEKTGVLVDRN
+498 ILADMEKTGVKVDKN
-513 KIIELN
+513 KILELN
-519 EEYSKLAY
+519 EEYSKLADE
-527 LYEQKVYEL
+527 YEQRVYEL

-545 PKQLGVILFE
+545 PKQLGVILFD
-555 KIGLPVVKKT
+555 KMKLPVVKKT

-579 SKKHEIADYI
+579 SEDYEIAEYI

-600 TYLDGILEYIMDDGR
+600 TYLVGILDYIMEDDR
-615 VRTSFKQMIT
+615 VRTSYKQMIT

-631 SVDPNLQNIPI
+631 SVDPNLQNIPV
-642 RSEEGKNIRKVF
+642 RTQEGKNIRKVF

-675 AHLSKDSVMI
+675 AHLSKDLVMI

-705 PINEVTDNQRRSA
+705 PIEEVTDNQRRSA

-751 YLNTYPSIKNYME
+751 YLNTYPNIKNYME
-764 QIVNKAKK
+764 EIVKIAKK
-772 DGFVTT
+772 DGYVTT
-778 ILDRKRY
+778 ILGRKRY
-785 IPEINSKNFNIRSFG
+785 IPEIKSKNFNIRSFG

-825 ERLKIEKVNAKLIL
+825 KRLKEEKVNAKLIL
-839 QIHDELIVECE
+839 QIHDELIIECD
-850 ESEKETVKKI
+850 EKEKDIVKNI
-860 LKNSMENVYKLDL
+860 LKESMENVYKLDL
-873 PLKVDVCEGRNWYES
+873 PLKVDVCEGRNWFES

>member
-1 MVFVIKYILENKMKK
+1 MKK

-118 EYEADDII
+118 KYEADDII

-323 EKIKNDDEI
+323 EKIKNDDEV

-751 YLNTYPSIKNYME
+751 YLNTYPSIKSYME
-764 QIVNKAKK
+764 EIVNKAKK

>member
-1 MVFVIKYILENKMKK
+1 MKK

-451 ELEEDI
+451 ELEEAI

-751 YLNTYPSIKNYME
+751 YLNTYPSIKSYME
-764 QIVNKAKK
+764 EIVNKAKK

-873 PLKVDVCEGRNWYES
+873 PLKVDICEGRNWYES

>member
-1 MVFVIKYILENKMKK
+1 MKK

-310 NIDFEVINFSEIF
+310 NIDFEVIGFSEIF

-565 KTGYSTDVEVLEKL
+565 KTGYSTDIEVLEKL

-751 YLNTYPSIKNYME
+751 YLNTYPSIKSYME
-764 QIVNKAKK
+764 EIVNKAKK

-825 ERLKIEKVNAKLIL
+825 ERLKVEKVNAKLIL

-873 PLKVDVCEGRNWYES
+873 PLKVDICEGRNWYES

>member
-1 MVFVIKYILENKMKK
+1 MKK

-579 SKKHEIADYI
+579 SKKHEIVDYI

-668 QIELRVL
+668 QIELRIL

-751 YLNTYPSIKNYME
+751 YLNTYPSIKSYME
-764 QIVNKAKK
+764 EIVNKAKK

-873 PLKVDVCEGRNWYES
+873 PLKVDICEGRNWYES